1 MSISHITQIEKPEK
15 AVISTILTRYT
26 ARMGN
31 FLPPRAVSPGGER
44 GKGMGEMPKSGD
56 DSALALEKWEC

>member
-26 ARMGN
+26 ARRGN
-31 FLPPRAVSPGGER
+31 FPPLRGVSPGEER
-44 GKGMGEMPKSGD
+44 GEGTGEMPKNDD
-56 DSALALEKWEC
+56 DSTLALEEREC

>member
-31 FLPPRAVSPGGER
+31 FLPLRGVSSGGER
-44 GKGMGEMPKSGD
+44 GKGMGEVPKGGD
-56 DSALALEKWEC
+56 DSTLALGEREC